1 MSRNI
6 LLSLIIPVYNEEKRL
21 PDSIRKITAFVE
33 SEQRPV
39 EVIFVANGC
48 TDRTYEMALSY
59 QEKYPYVKV
68 LKEETA
74 GKGNAVKRGML
85 EASGAYRMFADV
97 DFAMPITEVS
107 RFIPPALPNCQVAV
121 ASRTAEGSARK
132 NEPLIRRIS
141 SRVFNLVVDLITH
154 LGIRDTQCG
163 FKCFSAEAAEKI
175 FPLQQINGWA
185 FDAEILFIAKK
196 FGYQITEIP
205 VVVQYENDSK
215 IKLWSAVPKMLMEIL
230 QIRKNDKAGLYEQK

>member
-21 PDSIRKITAFVE
+21 PESIRKITYFAE

-39 EVIFVANGC
+39 EVIFVVNGC

-85 EASGAYRMFADV
+85 EASGDYRMFADV
-97 DFAMPITEVS
+97 DFAMPITEVNK
-107 RFIPPALPNCQVAV
+107 FIPPKLPDCQVAV
-121 ASRTAEGSARK
+121 ASRTAAGSVRK
-132 NEPLIRRIS
+132 NEPLIRRLS
-141 SRVFNLVVDLITH
+141 SRVFNMVVDMIIH

-215 IKLWSAVPKMLMEIL
+215 IKLWSAVPKMLLEIL
-230 QIRKNDKAGLYEQK
+230 QIRKNNKAGLYEQK